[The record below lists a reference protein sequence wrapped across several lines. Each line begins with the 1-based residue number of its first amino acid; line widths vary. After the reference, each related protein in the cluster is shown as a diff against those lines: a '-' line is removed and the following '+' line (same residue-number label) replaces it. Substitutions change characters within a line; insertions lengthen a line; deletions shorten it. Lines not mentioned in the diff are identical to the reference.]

1 MPDLTALLPMSV
13 PPSEINFLPSSI
25 RRGWENEDD
34 GEEDTRE
41 LLTSDDGENDGV
53 IAARY

>member
-13 PPSEINFLPSSI
+13 SPSEINFLPSSI